1 MHGQGNGRC
10 YQPCTDNL
18 HVSVRVLASVV
29 ANGHIEG
36 MEPVNADTNEAVDG
50 G

>member
-1 MHGQGNGRC
+1 MHGKGNGRC
-10 YQPCTDNL
+10 YQPCTDNPD
-18 HVSVRVLASVV
+18 VGVRVLASVV
-29 ANGHIEG
+29 ADGPIEG

>member
-1 MHGQGNGRC
+1 MHGQSNGRC
-10 YQPCTDNL
+10 YQPCTDNPD
-18 HVSVRVLASVV
+18 VGVRVLASVV
-29 ANGHIEG
+29 ADGPIEG